1 MKKFYVVLLVV
12 IAMVFVSSIAL
23 AMDVTVGGSV
33 QIRSRD
39 FNTMNFDKD
48 AKVNQVDTQERVIID
63 VMAKSDNVKGKI
75 SLWNDFEDWGRLESN
90 QGNGFGS
97 TTSTTVAGNGG
108 TGGDQTAGHFGFKEA
123 WLSFNLPD
131 IPINVTAGHQ
141 YLQLGNGWFL
151 QNKHFGSD
159 AWVVANVTGPNT
171 LAFVNI
177 KVGEGNAS
185 NASDDADAYA
195 LLDVFKINE
204 DVSVGIDIA
213 DVRVRPTTELQN
225 FSLNFNGKFGIVK
238 LMAQADMQAG
248 KVTGGLTEP
257 KFKGNEI
264 VIQGNLGM
272 DPVTIN
278 FLLARGSG
286 NKFDRLATEDN
297 KAYINFLD
305 INPRYTFLYEY
316 KLAGAGGGAHQG
328 FNNTTAVS
336 VGAMFA
342 ASKSLSLGLDVYYLQ
357 ATEKMMSPYERAV
370 NGLVNG
376 STSSDLGFEV
386 DAKVNWKLY
395 DNLSWNWDLGYF
407 KPGAAFKTAPN
418 PATGN
423 AGGKTDAAIGA
434 QGILALKF

>member
-33 QIRSRD
+33 QIRSRN

-48 AKVNQVDTQERVIID
+48 AKLNQVDTQERVIMDIS
-63 VMAKSDNVKGKI
+63 AKSDNVKGKI
-75 SLWNDFEDWGRLESN
+75 SLWNDFEDWGRLETN

-97 TTSTTVAGNGG
+97 STSTAVVSNTSNTTQG
-108 TGGDQTAGHFGFKEA
+108 TTAGHFGFKEA
-123 WLSFNLPD
+123 WLSFDLPG
-131 IPINVTAGHQ
+131 IPLNVTAGHQ

-177 KVGEGNAS
+177 KVAEGSAAI
-185 NASDDADAYA
+185 ASDDADAYA

-204 DVSVGIDIA
+204 DMSVGFDFA
-213 DVRVRPTTELQN
+213 DVRVRPTIELQN

-238 LMAQADMQAG
+238 LMAQGDIQSG
-248 KVTGGLTEP
+248 KITGGLTEP
-257 KFKGNEI
+257 KFKGYE
-264 VIQGNLGM
+264 VVFQGNVGM

-278 FLLARGSG
+278 FLLAQGSG
-286 NKFDRLATEDN
+286 SKATDTDV
-297 KAYINFLD
+297 KAYVNFLD

-316 KLAGAGGGAHQG
+316 KLPGAGGAVHQG
-328 FNNTTAVS
+328 FTNTTAAS
-336 VGAMFA
+336 LGAMFA
-342 ASKSLSLGLDVYYLQ
+342 ASKSLGIGLDFYWLQ
-357 ATEKMMSPYERAV
+357 ATEKITNGVGEESNELGYE
-370 NGLVNG
+370 L
-376 STSSDLGFEV
+376 
-386 DAKVNWKLY
+386 DAKLNWKLY
-395 DNLSWNWDLGYF
+395 DNLSWNWDFGYF
-407 KPGAAFKTAPN
+407 KPGKAFKTSA
-418 PATGN
+418 
-423 AGGKTDAAIGA
+423 GKTDAAMGA

>member
-1 MKKFYVVLLVV
+1 MKKFYVLLVV

-33 QIRSRD
+33 QVRSRN

-48 AKVNQVDTQERVIID
+48 AKVNQVDTQERIIMD
-63 VMAKSDNVKGKI
+63 INAKSDNVKGKI

-97 TTSTTVAGNGG
+97 TTSTAVAGNAG
-108 TGGDQTAGHFGFKEA
+108 TGGDQTVGHFGFKEA

-177 KVGEGNAS
+177 KVNEGSAAK
-185 NASDDADAYA
+185 ASDDADAYA

-204 DVSVGIDIA
+204 DMSVGIDIA
-213 DVRVRPTTELQN
+213 NVKVRSGVTGAFGGFAGVDLLN
-225 FSLNFNGKFGIVK
+225 YSLNFNGKFGIVK
-238 LMAQADMQAG
+238 LMAQLDMQDG
-248 KVTGGLTEP
+248 KVKGGAVEP

-264 VIQGNLGM
+264 VIQGNVAL

-278 FLLARGSG
+278 FLLAQGSG
-286 NKFDRLATEDN
+286 SKPTDTDI
-297 KAYINFLD
+297 KGYVNFLD

-316 KLAGAGGGAHQG
+316 KLAGASGAVHQG
-328 FNNTTAVS
+328 FSNTTAIS
-336 VGAMFA
+336 AGAMFA
-342 ASKSLSLGLDVYYLQ
+342 AGKSLNLGLDVYDLI
-357 ATEKMMSPYERAV
+357 ATEKIT
-370 NGLVNG
+370 NGLG
-376 STSSDLGFEV
+376 EESDEIGIEI

-395 DNLSWNWDLGYF
+395 DNLTWNWDLGYF
-407 KPGAAFKTAPN
+407 MPGKAYKTAS
-418 PATGN
+418 
-423 AGGKTDAAIGA
+423 GKTDPAMGI

>member
-1 MKKFYVVLLVV
+1 MSYNKN
-12 IAMVFVSSIAL
+12 
-23 AMDVTVGGSV
+23 DGS
-33 QIRSRD
+33 
-39 FNTMNFDKD
+39 KD
-48 AKVNQVDTQERVIID
+48 QVDTQERVIID

-97 TTSTTVAGNGG
+97 STSTNVNTSGG
-108 TGGDQTAGHFGFKEA
+108 ADGHFGFKEA
-123 WLSFNLPD
+123 WVSFNLPD

-177 KVGEGNAS
+177 KVLEGSAA

-204 DVSVGIDIA
+204 DMSIGIDVA
-213 DVRVRPTTELQN
+213 DVKVRATAASPFAGADLQN

-238 LMAQADMQAG
+238 IMAQADVQGG
-248 KVTGGLTEP
+248 KIENGGAASP

-264 VIQGNLGM
+264 VIQGNVGM
-272 DPVTIN
+272 DPVTLN
-278 FLLARGSG
+278 FLLAQGSG
-286 NKFDRLATEDN
+286 IKSGDTDV
-297 KAYINFLD
+297 KQYINFLD

-316 KLAGAGGGAHQG
+316 KLATAASGGPSHPIAGFPTTHTG
-328 FNNTTAVS
+328 FANTTAVS
-336 VGAMFA
+336 IGAMFA
-342 ASKSLSLGLDVYYLQ
+342 ASKSLGIGLDAYWLK
-357 ATEKMMSPYERAV
+357 ATQKIT
-370 NGLVNG
+370 NGLG
-376 STSSDLGFEV
+376 EESDEIGYEI

-407 KPGAAFKTAPN
+407 APGKAFKTA
-418 PATGN
+418 
-423 AGGKTDAAIGA
+423 AGTTDAAMGI